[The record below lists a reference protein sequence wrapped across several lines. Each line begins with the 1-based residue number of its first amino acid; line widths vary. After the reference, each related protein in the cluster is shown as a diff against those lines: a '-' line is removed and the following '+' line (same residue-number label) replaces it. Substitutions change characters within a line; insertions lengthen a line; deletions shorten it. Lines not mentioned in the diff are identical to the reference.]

1 MKMGHLQVMNGV
13 RLTHGIC
20 PVLALSMFL
29 KTLLL
34 ACSIFFSVLT
44 ALPNVFL
51 FIVYPSFLSL
61 NNC

>member
-1 MKMGHLQVMNGV
+1 MKTGHLQVTNGG

-20 PVLALSMFL
+20 PVLALSIFL

-34 ACSIFFSVLT
+34 ACLIFFSVLT

-51 FIVYPSFLSL
+51 FIVYPTFLSF